1 MRVHARHA
9 KPRYTT
15 QRHAMPHCTY
25 LAKYCATVL
34 LMKQKQQETASVHHA
49 CVYITNM
56 YIYGNTQLQ
65 PHAINGNSN
74 LPQARNDNAMRRRSA
89 NGSKNKWAASW
100 TKKNK

>member
-1 MRVHARHA
+1 
-9 KPRYTT
+9 
-15 QRHAMPHCTY
+15 
-25 LAKYCATVL
+25 
-34 LMKQKQQETASVHHA
+34 MKQKQQETASVHHA